1 MKTVIKTLNKEL
13 EFVQNALR
21 VLEDYE
27 VGDCFTINDIPAQK
41 RLGYYEEMRCVRGYH
56 FKDKVSFTGATA
68 KALLARGILEVSC
81 CKEVPLRIKE
91 GVTIKCPIN
100 IYRLA
105 KTYNEYKEELCR
117 QIEQAF

>member
-1 MKTVIKTLNKEL
+1 MKTVMKTLNKEL

-27 VGDCFTINDIPAQK
+27 VGDCFTLNDIP
-41 RLGYYEEMRCVRGYH
+41 EERKAEYRTGRNRWGTHRIY
-56 FKDKVSFTGATA
+56 FTGATA

-81 CKEVPLRIKE
+81 CREVTLRIKE

-100 IYRLA
+100 IYRLV
-105 KTYNEYKEELCR
+105 KTYDEYKEELCQ
-117 QIEQAF
+117 QIAQVL